1 MESQFLG
8 MPDVSGWL
16 FVGLAVASFC
26 TTFLGIVTG
35 TAGGLLLLL
44 ILAVF
49 FPPVVLIPLHTLVQ
63 LGAGLGRVA
72 LMREYV
78 LKETILPFFAGS
90 AIGALAGAQ
99 IFVTLPIGLL
109 QGMIAIF
116 VIFAIWVPSIGKIG
130 TERKRFALV
139 GFGATFLGIFVSA
152 TGTLVAPFLA
162 SASPDRRNYVATFAA
177 LMSVVHIS
185 KVVAFAVLGVAIG
198 TYVPLIVAM
207 IATGMVANWTGRMVL
222 DRMPERSFRA
232 VLRILLTLLA
242 LRLLWAAARE
252 ANIL

>member
-1 MESQFLG
+1 MDSLFLG
-8 MPDVSGWL
+8 MPDVSVWL
-16 FVGLAVASFC
+16 FAGLALASFC

-63 LGAGLGRVA
+63 LGAGIGRTS
-72 LMREYV
+72 LMWEYV
-78 LKETILPFFAGS
+78 LKKTLLPFFIGS

-99 IFVTLPIGLL
+99 IFVTLPTGLI

-116 VIFAIWVPSIGKIG
+116 VIFAIWIPSIGEIG

-162 SASPDRRNYVATFAA
+162 SASPDRRNYVASFAA
-177 LMSVVHIS
+177 LMSIVHIS
-185 KVVAFAVLGVAIG
+185 KVVAFALLGVAVG

-207 IATGMVANWTGRMVL
+207 IATGLLANVTGRMVL
-222 DRMPERSFRA
+222 DRIPETAFRT
-232 VLRILLTLLA
+232 VLKILLTLLA
-242 LRLLWAAARE
+242 LRLLWVAASE
-252 ANIL
+252 ALTL

>member
-8 MPDVSGWL
+8 MPDVGVWL

-26 TTFLGIVTG
+26 TTFLGVVTG

-49 FPPVVLIPLHTLVQ
+49 FPPVVLIPVHTLVQ
-63 LGAGLGRVA
+63 LGVGSARAV
-72 LMREYV
+72 LMRGYV
-78 LKETILPFFAGS
+78 LKETLLPFFIGS
-90 AIGALAGAQ
+90 AIGAAAGAQ
-99 IFVTLPIGLL
+99 IFVTLPTGLI
-109 QGMIAIF
+109 QGLIATF

-130 TERKRFALV
+130 TERKRFAFV
-139 GFGATFLGIFVSA
+139 GFGATFLGVFVSA

-177 LMSVVHIS
+177 LMSIVHIS
-185 KVVAFAVLGVAIG
+185 KVVAFAVLGIAIG
-198 TYVPLIVAM
+198 TYAPLIVAM
-207 IATGMVANWTGRMVL
+207 IATGLLANWAGRIVL
-222 DRMPERSFRA
+222 DRMPERAFRT

-242 LRLLWAAARE
+242 LRLLWVAASE
-252 ANIL
+252 VNIF

>member
-16 FVGLAVASFC
+16 FVGLAAASFC

-72 LMREYV
+72 LMRRYV
-78 LKETILPFFAGS
+78 LKQTMLPFFVGS
-90 AIGALAGAQ
+90 AIGAAAGAQ
-99 IFVTLPIGLL
+99 IFMTLPTGLL
-109 QGMIAIF
+109 QGIIAIF
-116 VIFAIWVPSIGKIG
+116 VIFAIWVPSIGKMG
-130 TERKRFALV
+130 TERNRFALV
-139 GFGATFLGIFVSA
+139 GFGATFLGVFVSA
-152 TGTLVAPFLA
+152 TGTLVAPFIA
-162 SASPDRRNYVATFAA
+162 SASQDRRNYVATFAA
-177 LMSVVHIS
+177 LMSLVHIS
-185 KVVAFAVLGVAIG
+185 KVAAFAVLGVAIG
-198 TYVPLIVAM
+198 TYAPLIVAM
-207 IATGMVANWTGRMVL
+207 IATAMLANWTGRMVL
-222 DRMPERSFRA
+222 DRMPERAFRT
-232 VLRILLTLLA
+232 VLRIVLTLLA
-242 LRLLWAAARE
+242 LRLLWVAASE